1 MKHRGIILIV
11 LLAIA
16 VIAIIF
22 LPKERAFK
30 EVAVVGSPAPE
41 FELKD
46 INGNLWRLSELKG
59 KVVFMNF
66 WATWCLECK
75 TEMPFKEALLKQM
88 KGKPFQMLGIIYR
101 DNPQDVKAYVEKYG
115 VTVPTLI
122 SPNDEIARLY
132 GIAVIPQTFIID
144 KDGVIRERIF
154 GLRQWDSPESIALI
168 EKWL

>member
-22 LPKERAFK
+22 LPKERSFK

-66 WATWCLECK
+66 WATWCSVCK
-75 TEMPFKEALLKQM
+75 TETPFKEALLRQM

-101 DNPQDVKAYVEKYG
+101 DNLQDVKAYVEKYG

-122 SPNDEIARLY
+122 SPDDEIARLH

-144 KDGVIRERIF
+144 KDGVIRERIL